1 MAKMELTSRQ
11 RQAVE
16 SRGGNLLVSAAAGSG
31 KTSVLARRIVSL
43 IEEGAD
49 IRRMLI
55 VTYTNLAAAEMRDRI
70 RRELSA
76 RAEELGQFRLE
87 AQAEYVQVADIC
99 TIHSF
104 AARLIRENFLALGLP
119 QRMRVGGQEECD
131 VLAEKAL
138 EQVFTELYEEEDAQ
152 FLSLRDR
159 YSGRTDDR
167 LKEVLL
173 QVYSFCTSRPERLGW
188 LEAVSQRFDEQGLAA
203 VLQEKCQVG
212 MRRLRALLRRG
223 QDLEAHYEFCEK
235 QSLNNQQEL
244 EQAEAL
250 LALLERDFAAF
261 GAELASFKISALER
275 KNPAGEGKE
284 LLRELKKQ
292 AREELSELRRA
303 LPDEAMPL
311 LREENAYQRELAQAL
326 HRVLVRFEQRY
337 AALKREAHMLD
348 YDDLIA
354 FAYRLLEEEE
364 AAGRYAGR
372 YDYIFMDEYQD
383 TNPVQEALIS
393 RISRGDNRFMVGDIK
408 QSIYRFR
415 LADPMIFLQK
425 TREFEGAAADQQ
437 VIRMNENFRSAPGV
451 IAPINYM
458 MSRLMSRELGE
469 IEYTEQEQ
477 LIAKREQGGG
487 MELLLTDFDAA
498 GQEED
503 IGAAEKEAHTVARR
517 ILQLLEERDEQG
529 EKRYA
534 PSDICV
540 LLRKTRI
547 SSQIFAEVFAD
558 YGIDS
563 ETPDGR
569 FTRFVGVEVFVNLL
583 KTVDSFGSDIA
594 LLSVMKSHIGG
605 FDERELALIR
615 QADRAHSFYEAFAA
629 YAGYADALG
638 EKCAAFLEK
647 IRRWRLLSR
656 GLPLPAFLT
665 LLKNETDY
673 AAHLAALPGGAK
685 KKEAF
690 DQFFARCLS
699 YAQQQR
705 MLYGLVVQLEEVYKS
720 KGAYSEFR
728 QAGDRGG
735 CVRIMSVH
743 KSKGLE
749 FPVVILARMDSKFS
763 RQDFSQ
769 SILLHSGLG
778 IASDLI
784 SAQRRTTRPALTRA
798 LFAYV
803 MGKELKSEELRV
815 LYVALTRAKERL
827 ILSGAVKK
835 SQELFAKLSQD
846 FAWYDLLAQNS
857 LLEWALSAL
866 LPLPCMA
873 DWYQG
878 VHPAKE
884 QIEIAHSICGEAA
897 GGGRQEEPFDLKA
910 CLLAAGR
917 RPYRPFLR
925 YEAERIPVKI
935 GVSTLRAMDDAEGE
949 VRPAYHAADSGE
961 DGGAELGTLAHLF
974 LQHVDFACKSQ
985 QGLEEEARRMVRQLI
1000 LTEQEAARLRGFFP
1014 QILSFLTSDL
1024 AYRARASQTVLR
1036 EIPFSLS
1043 VTAQEVGIADS
1054 QEKIMVQGIIDLVFE
1069 EQGKWILVDY
1079 KSNMAEESRLIALAS
1094 AYQTQIDLYRKALT
1108 RITGKP
1114 VAESYLYLLRA
1125 HTALQ
1130 LY

>member
-43 IEEGAD
+43 VEEGTD

-55 VTYTNLAAAEMRDRI
+55 VTYTNLAATEMRDRI
-70 RRELSA
+70 RRELSS
-76 RAEELGQFRLE
+76 RAEELGEFRLE

-104 AARLIRENFLALGLP
+104 AARIIRENFLALGLP

-138 EQVFTELYEEEDAQ
+138 EQVFSEFYEQEDAQ

-167 LKEVLL
+167 LKEMLL

-188 LEAVSQRFDEQGLAA
+188 LEAVSQRFDEQGLLAI
-203 VLQEKCQVG
+203 LQEKCQVG
-212 MRRLRALLRRG
+212 MRRLCALLQRG

-235 QSLNNQQEL
+235 QSQNNQREL

-250 LALLERDFAAF
+250 LALLERDFTAF
-261 GAELASFKISALER
+261 GEQIASFKISALER

-284 LLRELKKQ
+284 QLRELKRQ
-292 AREELSELRRA
+292 AREELGALKRA
-303 LPDEAMPL
+303 LPAEALPL

-326 HRVLVRFEQRY
+326 HRVLVRFEQSY
-337 AALKREAHMLD
+337 AALKREAHLLD

-354 FAYRLLEEEE
+354 FAYRLLEEDE
-364 AAGRYAGR
+364 AAARYAGR

-393 RISRGDNRFMVGDIK
+393 RISKEDNRFMVGDIK

-415 LADPMIFLQK
+415 LADPMIFLEK
-425 TREFEGAAADQQ
+425 TQQFEGKAENQQ
-437 VIRMNENFRSAPGV
+437 VVRMNENFRSAPGV

-458 MSRLMSRELGE
+458 MRRLMSKQLGE

-487 MELLLTDFDAA
+487 MELLLTDLGAA
-498 GQEED
+498 GEEED
-503 IGAAEKEAHTVARR
+503 IGAAEREAHTIAQR
-517 ILQLLEERDEQG
+517 ILQLLEERDAQG
-529 EKRYA
+529 QRRYA

-558 YGIDS
+558 YGIAS

-583 KTVDSFGSDIA
+583 KVVDSFGSDIA

-615 QADRAHSFYEAFAA
+615 QADRAHCFYEAFAA

-690 DQFFARCLS
+690 DQFFARGLS

-705 MLYGLVVQLEEVYKS
+705 TLYGLVVQLEEVYQS
-720 KGAYSEFR
+720 MGAYSEFR

-784 SAQRRTTRPALTRA
+784 SAERRTTRPSLTRA
-798 LFAYV
+798 LFTYV
-803 MGKELKSEELRV
+803 MSKELKSEELRV

-846 FAWYDLLAQNS
+846 FAWYDLMAQNS
-857 LLEWALSAL
+857 PLEWVLSAL

-878 VHPAKE
+878 AHPAQEKM
-884 QIEIAHSICGEAA
+884 EIAHRICGGAA
-897 GGGRQEEPFDLKA
+897 GPGRQEEPFDLTA
-910 CLLAAGR
+910 CLLSAGKQ
-917 RPYRPFLR
+917 PYRPFLR

-935 GVSTLRAMDDAEGE
+935 GVSTLRAMDDTEGE
-949 VRPAYHAADSGE
+949 VRPAYHAADSGA

-985 QGLEEEARRMVRQLI
+985 QGLEEEAQRMVRQLI

-1024 AYRARASQTVLR
+1024 AYRARASQNVLR
-1036 EIPFSLS
+1036 EIPFSLA
-1043 VTAQEVGIADS
+1043 VTAEEVGIADS
-1054 QEKIMVQGIIDLVFE
+1054 QEQSMVQGIIDLVFE

-1094 AYQTQIDLYRKALT
+1094 AYQTQISLYRKALT

-1130 LY
+1130 MY